1 MSTCWH
7 GKEGV
12 CEICYLIIGD
22 GHLRA
27 VERNGN
33 GKGKNDESESSGDN
47 ETEGISQGT

>member
-12 CEICYLIIGD
+12 CEICYLIIGE
-22 GHLRA
+22 GHLKA

-33 GKGKNDESESSGDN
+33 GENGKKDPELDLDEE
-47 ETEGISQGT
+47 